1 MNKYESDEVLQLLE
15 KHELSIATLYE
26 TFGSVLLE
34 SKNAWMAIAHEE
46 RLHAKWINTLSKYVK
61 DGKIAFEKTKITT
74 QSIKTAID
82 YIENQKNKT
91 LREKSDLK
99 QCLNIAINIEKALLE
114 NAFFRVFKLDVP
126 ATQKIRTRLEEETKG
141 HIEKLVQ
148 WRERII
154 KS

>member
-1 MNKYESDEVLQLLE
+1 
-15 KHELSIATLYE
+15 
-26 TFGSVLLE
+26 
-34 SKNAWMAIAHEE
+34 MAIAHEE

-61 DGKIAFEKTKITT
+61 DGKIAFEKTQITT

-82 YIENQKNKT
+82 YIEKQKNKT
-91 LREKSDLK
+91 LREKPDLK

-126 ATQKIRTRLEEETKG
+126 ATQKIRTRLEEETKV
-141 HIEKLVQ
+141 HMKKLIE